1 MLKSIIKESAQPFTC
16 NKDKEVKINKLYSYL
31 LREKERLSLFV
42 RDNDLTI
49 DKNYK
54 EFEKLQEIIFI

>member
-31 LREKERLSLFV
+31 LREKERLSLF
-42 RDNDLTI
+42 RRR
-49 DKNYK
+49 
-54 EFEKLQEIIFI
+54 